1 MAAAVAI
8 AAGLGAVL
16 RYLVDVSLAR
26 RLGDALPW
34 GTFVVNVSGSF
45 ALGLAVST
53 WSGDVLTVVGP
64 GFLGGFTTLST
75 LVWESVA
82 LAERGQA
89 RASLVNLV
97 GSAAA
102 GVAGA
107 ALGLLLGS
115 LG

>member
-1 MAAAVAI
+1 VAVAVAV

-34 GTFVVNVSGSF
+34 GTFAVNVTGSL
-45 ALGLAVST
+45 ALGIAVST
-53 WSGDVLTVVGP
+53 LSGDVLAVVGP
-64 GFLGGFTTLST
+64 GLLGGYTTLST

-82 LAERGQA
+82 LAERGRW
-89 RASLVNLV
+89 RASAVNLL
-97 GSAAA
+97 GSAVA
-102 GVAGA
+102 GVAAA

-115 LG
+115 WL